1 MYLIG
6 QISLLQPQVGGDVLV
21 DRPGEFV
28 VQLPRDE
35 AQQHRAERDHTGRG
49 DQAGVQVG
57 PGAGVDVARHEQLV
71 DRLVHLVHLHRRV
84 DHHAQVVHADTDHL
98 NGVLQPQ
105 RVPDEHQLVYEA
117 EDEDRKVGGDGQRSH
132 SLRRRIRR
140 ARLPFQ
146 TGLELPEDIRLQPQA
161 YDGLEQGDQG
171 ESPGPARAGQ
181 VHLAATLPR
190 RARGAD

>member
-6 QISLLQPQVGGDVLV
+6 QIPLLQPQVGGDVLV

-35 AQQHRAERDHTGRG
+35 AQQHRAEGDHAGRG
-49 DQAGVQVG
+49 DQAGIQVG
-57 PGAGVDVARHEQLV
+57 PRASVDVARHEQLV

-84 DHHAQVVHADTDHL
+84 DHHAQVVHADPDHL
-98 NGVLQPQ
+98 DGILQPQ
-105 RVPDEHQLVYEA
+105 RIPDEHQLVDKPK
-117 EDEDRKVGGDGQRSH
+117 DENGEVGRDGQRPH
-132 SLRRRIRR
+132 GLGRRIGR

-146 TGLELPEDIRLQPQA
+146 TRLELPEDIRLQTQA
-161 YDGLEQGDQG
+161 YNRLEQGDQG
-171 ESPGPARAGQ
+171 ERPGPSRAGQ